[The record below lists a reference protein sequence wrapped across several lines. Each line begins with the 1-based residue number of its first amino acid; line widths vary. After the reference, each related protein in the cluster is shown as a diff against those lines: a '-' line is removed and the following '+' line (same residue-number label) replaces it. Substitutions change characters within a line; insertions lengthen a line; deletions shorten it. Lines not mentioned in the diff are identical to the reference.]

1 MDERITVDDLA
12 FHTFGTSELVRALI
26 QLGNTAQSKI
36 RFLHGDIKNMYYQIP
51 ISAALSYACCIRQGK
66 RLLRPTVLPMGYKHA
81 CSIAQSLMWA
91 VLSYYESSDVVLT
104 GVQEMNS
111 MNEMQGIVY
120 LPDGGFIALLYDSF
134 LFAITELML
143 KHWEARLSRNFQ
155 VFNLVPKYIRR
166 ECCTCEFTFC
176 GIEIAQKEGKTYWK
190 VDPST
195 QRTWSSMSQL
205 LHSNTPRIL
214 FQFAGY
220 LRHAHTILG
229 IAPRELGRISKL
241 QSDQGKIENWDAR
254 ILPESVSALV
264 VRMVQHV
271 AHVNEKA
278 RDWQMFS
285 NPTLNKRVYFA
296 AVDATPTRWAVWPM
310 KKGEVSRDEIIY
322 QACKLEIV
330 LAEATAIANAIRS
343 AHSKGFQF
351 IVIANDNT
359 AACHSFV
366 KGYSPLDAL
375 DHIIKG
381 CQNFKGKLILCDIPS
396 EENIADVGTRPEKI
410 YSESEYTFR
419 SYQSWNRL
427 CHAWDNYRILGTTFT
442 SRK

>member
-1 MDERITVDDLA
+1 
-12 FHTFGTSELVRALI
+12 
-26 QLGNTAQSKI
+26 
-36 RFLHGDIKNMYYQIP
+36 
-51 ISAALSYACCIRQGK
+51 
-66 RLLRPTVLPMGYKHA
+66 
-81 CSIAQSLMWA
+81 
-91 VLSYYESSDVVLT
+91 
-104 GVQEMNS
+104 
-111 MNEMQGIVY
+111 
-120 LPDGGFIALLYDSF
+120 
-134 LFAITELML
+134 
-143 KHWEARLSRNFQ
+143 
-155 VFNLVPKYIRR
+155 
-166 ECCTCEFTFC
+166 
-176 GIEIAQKEGKTYWK
+176 
-190 VDPST
+190 
-195 QRTWSSMSQL
+195 
-205 LHSNTPRIL
+205 
-214 FQFAGY
+214 
-220 LRHAHTILG
+220 
-229 IAPRELGRISKL
+229 
-241 QSDQGKIENWDAR
+241 
-254 ILPESVSALV
+254 
-264 VRMVQHV
+264 
-271 AHVNEKA
+271 
-278 RDWQMFS
+278 MFS
-285 NPTLNKRVYFA
+285 KPTLNKRVYFA

-330 LAEATAIANAIRS
+330 LAEATAIANAIQS

-427 CHAWDNYRILGTTFT
+427 CIAWDNYRILGTTFT